1 MSVPKPIT
9 YPIRSQ
15 FIPSAGCEFLAM
27 DFSQAESWIVA
38 FSANEPNMKYALQYG
53 DIHRLTA
60 TTFFDKPETEISKDE
75 RYIGKRCNH
84 ALAYRMS
91 AMRLAEVINKDAATT
106 GVSVTVAQAKM
117 FHEKWHD
124 FYHIKSWWGEIE
136 RQLSTYRS
144 ITTVYGRERTF
155 YARWGDELFKEATA
169 YIPQST
175 VGDHCLGAVQPEI
188 GIKGGIIGVHEWC
201 KDNCGRVIQTSH
213 DSVMLEV
220 PIGEG
225 MNVAYAIHPL
235 MARPLLVNGEKFTI
249 PVEVEIGNR
258 WGEMPEV
265 ILEL

>member
-1 MSVPKPIT
+1 
-9 YPIRSQ
+9 
-15 FIPSAGCEFLAM
+15 M

-60 TTFFDKPETEISKDE
+60 TTFFDKPEKAVTKDE

-91 AMRLAEVINKDAATT
+91 AIRLAEVINKDAATT
-106 GVSVTVAQAKM
+106 GVSITVAQARV

-124 FYHIKSWWGEIE
+124 FYHIKSWWAEIE
-136 RQLSTYRS
+136 QRLSTYRS

-188 GIKGGIIGVHEWC
+188 GIEGGLIGVHAWT
-201 KDNCGRVIQTSH
+201 KRNCGRVIQTSH

-220 PIGEG
+220 PVGEAR
-225 MNVAYAIHPL
+225 NVAKEIYPL
-235 MARPLLVNGEKFTI
+235 MARPLLINGEQFVI
-249 PVEVEIGNR
+249 PVEIEIGDR
-258 WGEMPEV
+258 WGEMKEV
-265 ILEL
+265 KLDDL